1 MPEFHPLLHRERMTL
16 DAIRT
21 ENVASDLDRAAR
33 LVVAG
38 ELVSSITHDLRQ
50 PLTAIEMN
58 VAAALRL
65 LERLDLSDHDAS
77 TERMQIAIAA
87 LHDALGEQ
95 HRMREALEV
104 LQDLAAQRE
113 PSFGPLD
120 LCTSV
125 RDAVHLM
132 ASEASQRHVR
142 FDVQCDIV
150 LPAISAD
157 AALVRQALLSV
168 LLEALEAASSCDE
181 AQRTI
186 RIEVRSSPTA
196 GVEVTVTHF
205 GARSSLVSNVTGLAL
220 ARSVTE
226 AHGASLAVNGDP
238 LSGVTISTRWP
249 LHRTV
254 GITAPL
260 AGGVGALE

>member
-1 MPEFHPLLHRERMTL
+1 MRTL
-16 DAIRT
+16 DAITT
-21 ENVASDLDRAAR
+21 EDAASDLDRSAR

-38 ELVSSITHDLRQ
+38 ELVASITHDLRQ

-65 LERLDLSDHDAS
+65 LERWDDADREGTS
-77 TERMQIAIAA
+77 ERLQIAIAA
-87 LHDALGEQ
+87 LHDALAEQ

-120 LCTSV
+120 LCASV
-125 RDAVHLM
+125 RDAVQLM
-132 ASEASQRHVR
+132 SSEASQRHVR
-142 FDVQCDIV
+142 FDVHCDMV

-157 AALVRQALLSV
+157 ATLVRQALLNV
-168 LLEALEAASSCDE
+168 LLEALDAASSCDE
-181 AQRTI
+181 PQRSV
-186 RIEVRSSPTA
+186 RIEVRASLTGA
-196 GVEVTVTHF
+196 VEVTVTHF
-205 GARSSLVSNVTGLAL
+205 GARSSRVSNVTGLAL

-226 AHGASLAVNGDP
+226 AHGASLAVNSDP
-238 LSGVTISTRWP
+238 LAGVTVSTRWP
-249 LHRTV
+249 LHRPT
-254 GITAPL
+254 GISAPS